1 MGNSK
6 TTSGW
11 QRLRLAVLL
20 VILASVALFAWRS
33 GQTSQGLELAEK
45 LLLNEE
51 NGQAIQ
57 TLESL
62 KGRFG
67 DQKQIRL
74 LLARAYRQLGNKDA
88 FERQLELG
96 ASLGLSVETVQAEK
110 LLFLAQLGMLD
121 SPESRIAEFI
131 DAHPQDF
138 DAAARSLVFGLL
150 RQQDTQRID
159 RFLPMWQSQSPDAPW
174 IPTFRAMMHLTKR
187 DWKSALLEIE
197 PTLKKHPNFV
207 PLYLQAGIAY
217 HGDQQL
223 ELAESML
230 DRYLNSQPDNAEALL
245 SYSEVLRKLGRAPE
259 ALERIEKSIE
269 SFRDPFRKI
278 QSSLTLQI
286 AKLYLDADEN
296 QKVIDTLGRLSKEW
310 PEDVEIAS
318 TLSQAY
324 QRLGDESRSAAYAAI
339 ADAGQKQTVLAD
351 RMLFELL
358 SNPNRTAQQCY
369 DLGHLLLHKQSRESG
384 IYWLEAALTLDE
396 NFIPAHEDMVL
407 YYERTG
413 QGQLAAVHKRY
424 IGLPAKP

>member
-1 MGNSK
+1 MGNTK
-6 TTSGW
+6 TSSGW

-20 VILASVALFAWRS
+20 VLLGSVGLFAWRFRQS
-33 GQTSQGLELAEK
+33 SHEIARAEK
-45 LLLNEE
+45 LLLHEE
-51 NGQAIQ
+51 NRQAIQ

-96 ASLGLSVETVQAEK
+96 ESLGLSVETVQAEK

-131 DAHPQDF
+131 ESHPQDF

-150 RQQDTQRID
+150 RQQDTQRVD
-159 RFLPMWQSQSPDAPW
+159 RFLPMWQTQSPDAPW

-197 PTLKKHPNFV
+197 PALKKHPNFV

-217 HGDQQL
+217 QGDQQL

-230 DRYLNSQPDNAEALL
+230 DRYLNSQPDNADALL
-245 SYSEVLRKLGRAPE
+245 SYSEALRKLGRAPE

-269 SFRDPFRKI
+269 SVRDPTRKI

-286 AKLYLDADEN
+286 AKLYLDAEEN
-296 QKVIDTLGRLSKEW
+296 QKVIDTLDRLSKEW

-369 DLGHLLLHKQSRESG
+369 DFGHLLLHKQSRESG
-384 IYWLEAALTLDE
+384 VYWLEAALTLDE
-396 NFIPAHEDMVL
+396 NFTPAHEDMVL

-424 IGLPAKP
+424 IRPTAKP